1 MNDNVLRYIKR
12 VFNLITILG
21 FVATIV
27 GGIYLWRLGAFQN
40 QAVLQQLIVAHRF
53 LGPLIFL
60 CMQILQVIVPII
72 PGGITMAAG
81 VMIFGPVWVYKTE
94 AETKEGWDAEQ
105 NGRSAHVY
113 GGFGASG
120 NAAKGRTPAG

>member
-81 VMIFGPVWVYKTE
+81 VMIF
-94 AETKEGWDAEQ
+94 DQ
-105 NGRSAHVY
+105 
-113 GGFGASG
+113 FGVLFIITLELLRALFYFFTLVK
-120 NAAKGRTPAG
+120 NMVLH

>member
-12 VFNLITILG
+12 VFNVITILG

-27 GGIYLWRLGAFQN
+27 GGVYLWRLGAFQN

-81 VMIFGPVWVYKTE
+81 VMIFGPVW
-94 AETKEGWDAEQ
+94 
-105 NGRSAHVY
+105 
-113 GGFGASG
+113 GFIYNYFGIV
-120 NAAKGRTPAG
+120 AGSFTFSLW